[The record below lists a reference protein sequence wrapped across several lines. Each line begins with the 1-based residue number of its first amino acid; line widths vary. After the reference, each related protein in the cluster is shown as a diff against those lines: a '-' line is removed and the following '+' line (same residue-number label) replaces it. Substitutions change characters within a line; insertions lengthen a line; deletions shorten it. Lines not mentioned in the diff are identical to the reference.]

1 MKDIYYDK
9 GKVKR
14 YVRNVKSTKGSR
26 TIETVQIGLS
36 KFSEFEDGEDV
47 VIIRKTDFENL
58 LKNEKPSAIADNQF
72 SLNQLMQA
80 YEDNDRLRKQK
91 MKLESKIVSSMNRS
105 FEDFVGEVEKLSD
118 GIFQKVNLDQDAN
131 FENFSANLQ
140 DKVNIYNENLSDA
153 GLFKLWRY
161 REDFLLNESDFN
173 VQGALITNDYK
184 SKFSSEI
191 RKLKDKRLSDFS
203 FDNLLE
209 D

>member
-1 MKDIYYDK
+1 MRCI
-9 GKVKR
+9 
-14 YVRNVKSTKGSR
+14 RNTASQSTKATEPQNTLLPLR
-26 TIETVQIGLS
+26 NTDPVPYT
-36 KFSEFEDGEDV
+36 GE
-47 VIIRKTDFENL
+47 
-58 LKNEKPSAIADNQF
+58 A
-72 SLNQLMQA
+72 
-80 YEDNDRLRKQK
+80 
-91 MKLESKIVSSMNRS
+91 
-105 FEDFVGEVEKLSD
+105 
-118 GIFQKVNLDQDAN
+118 
-131 FENFSANLQ
+131 LQ
-140 DKVNIYNENLSDA
+140 ENLSDA